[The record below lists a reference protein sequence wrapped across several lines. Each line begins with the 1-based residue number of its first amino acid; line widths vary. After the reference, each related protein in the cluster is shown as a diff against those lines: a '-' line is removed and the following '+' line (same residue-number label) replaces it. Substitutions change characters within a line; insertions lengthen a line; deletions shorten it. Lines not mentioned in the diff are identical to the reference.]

1 MSYVKLD
8 CNILDSTLWV
18 ENSDTRVVFI
28 TMLAM
33 SDQEGIC
40 LSTAPGI
47 ARRSNISIA
56 NVRKALSTLEAPDED
71 SRSINDNGRRIERI
85 DGGYRIINY
94 LSYRNKD
101 HTAAARQR
109 RHRAALR
116 EQVGNVT
123 PVTRYVTE
131 ADTEA
136 DTYTNINT
144 VAWNEFMLHRKEIKK
159 PITPLSE
166 KKNKELLAKYSHSDQ
181 QLIVDKS
188 IASRWTGLFPI
199 DGKKNGSIPPATDH
213 VALDKYAADHGI
225 KTKGCNDYFALRQ
238 RCVEAGK

>member
-8 CNILDSTLWV
+8 CNILDSTIWV

-56 NVRKALSTLEAPDED
+56 NVRKALATLEAPDED
-71 SRSINDNGRRIERI
+71 SRSMNDHGRRIERI
-85 DGGYRIINY
+85 NGGYRIINY

-109 RHRAALR
+109 KRREALR
-116 EQVGNVT
+116 KQAEHVT
-123 PVTRYVTE
+123 DVTRDVTE
-131 ADTEA
+131 D
-136 DTYTNINT
+136 
-144 VAWNEFMLHRKEIKK
+144 R
-159 PITPLSE
+159 
-166 KKNKELLAKYSHSDQ
+166 
-181 QLIVDKS
+181 
-188 IASRWTGLFPI
+188 
-199 DGKKNGSIPPATDH
+199 
-213 VALDKYAADHGI
+213 
-225 KTKGCNDYFALRQ
+225 
-238 RCVEAGK
+238 